1 MKVAAKINAIFFACE
16 LLKQRVGTFG
26 VVLYRNQR
34 PQNFILLSYVLH
46 IGSSIR
52 YENVL
57 NGNYFLI
64 CYIVKRILISFDCF
78 SEYTLHTTCFMHGL
92 SIYEVERMCHS
103 AQFFHNLICKFSSF
117 DK

>member
-1 MKVAAKINAIFFACE
+1 MKVAAKNVNAKFFACE
-16 LLKQRVGTFG
+16 LWIQRVGTFG

-64 CYIVKRILISFDCF
+64 CYIVKRILISFNCF
-78 SEYTLHTTCFMHGL
+78 SEYKYMVDNEGLLSVCFFKSCPIIFFYKIL
-92 SIYEVERMCHS
+92 S
-103 AQFFHNLICKFSSF
+103 Q
-117 DK
+117 